1 MEERDGYGRR
11 KVRKDFGGRK
21 CLGSLIG
28 RRVRPGQ
35 GVRMWALL
43 SLCLL
48 SALLLCACG
57 SSDGLTK
64 EDYARADAYR
74 KQSASETYGPVKK
87 EGGGKYRIGYLDI
100 DPYPPS
106 GEMLYYL
113 IRSLHDAGWITLSE
127 ELPFDPGDTDAK
139 ELIRYLSERDLGE
152 YMEFPMDACYY
163 LAVDGE
169 ETVKESLKTHREAG
183 DIDLL
188 LCMGTWPGQFVKDMG
203 ITEIPVMVYF
213 CVDPVGAGLS
223 ETSQFSG
230 QDNIWCHVN
239 YTVYNNQLKFY
250 HDSFGFQNI
259 GVVYYDESVA
269 AMLAYRE
276 VAEEE
281 GFTITEV
288 VTDKL
293 AEADEK
299 SVKRYH
305 DGLKETFE
313 ELAGR
318 GIDAFM
324 LGTDIIK
331 DGERIQELLS
341 VFYEKQIPVFVQN
354 GEYFVEQGA
363 LMMVTASNAE
373 DQAPFVADT
382 CSAILH
388 GKKPGELPQ
397 EYLSPPYLCLN
408 LNAAKKLEAE
418 GNTAGGFGLSEDLL
432 LSAERIYYKEGEED
446 Q

>member
-1 MEERDGYGRR
+1 MEER
-11 KVRKDFGGRK
+11 
-21 CLGSLIG
+21 IG
-28 RRVRPGQ
+28 RGRGKGHFTGR
-35 GVRMWALL
+35 GVKAGGLL
-43 SLCLL
+43 FRFPFSILL
-48 SALLLCACG
+48 PLLLLAPLLLCACG

-74 KQSASETYGPVKK
+74 KQSESESFLPVKK
-87 EGGGKYRIGYLDI
+87 ADGGKFQIGYLDI

-113 IRSLHDAGWITLSE
+113 VERLCDTGWIHLPE

-139 ELIRYLSERDLGE
+139 ELIRYLSQQDLGE
-152 YMEFPMDACYY
+152 YLEFPMDACYY

-169 ETVKESLKTHREAG
+169 ETVRDSLEAHRREG

-223 ETSQFSG
+223 GTSQFSG
-230 QDNIWCHVN
+230 QENVWCHVN
-239 YTVYNNQLKFY
+239 YMVYNNQLKFY
-250 HDSFGFQNI
+250 HDSFGFHNI

-269 AMLAYRE
+269 AMRAYRE
-276 VAEEE
+276 VAKEE

-288 VTDKL
+288 MTDKL
-293 AEADEK
+293 AAADGQ
-299 SVKRYH
+299 SVRRYH
-305 DGLKETFE
+305 DSLKETFE

-363 LMMVTASNAE
+363 LMMVTASNAK
-373 DQAPFVADT
+373 DQAPFVVNT
-382 CSAILH
+382 FSAILH

-397 EYLSPPYLCLN
+397 EYISPPYLCLN

-418 GNTAGGFGLSEDLL
+418 RGTAGGFGLSEELL
-432 LSAERIYYKEGEED
+432 LSAERIYYDEREEER
-446 Q
+446 